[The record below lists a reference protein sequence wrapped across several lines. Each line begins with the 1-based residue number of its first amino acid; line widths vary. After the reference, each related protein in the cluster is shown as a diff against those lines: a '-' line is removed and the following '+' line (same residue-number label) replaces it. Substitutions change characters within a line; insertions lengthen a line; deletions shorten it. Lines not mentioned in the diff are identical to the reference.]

1 VRDEKLIVFIP
12 HYPNSYDPWIAIS
25 SRVLPGWV
33 ETHTARPLQAEPY
46 VSFAYGI
53 RDVAVLNLP

>member
-1 VRDEKLIVFIP
+1 MDCNFQQGYFLAGLKCT
-12 HYPNSYDPWIAIS
+12 H
-25 SRVLPGWV
+25 PGL
-33 ETHTARPLQAEPY
+33 RRQEPY

>member
-1 VRDEKLIVFIP
+1 MDRNLQQGYFLAGLK
-12 HYPNSYDPWIAIS
+12 
-25 SRVLPGWV
+25 RTQPGLC
-33 ETHTARPLQAEPY
+33 RQEPY

>member
-1 VRDEKLIVFIP
+1 MECNLQQGYFLARVKRT
-12 HYPNSYDPWIAIS
+12 YPGLC
-25 SRVLPGWV
+25 R
-33 ETHTARPLQAEPY
+33 QEPY